1 MGGQERARKALKA
14 RPKKA
19 CKIEGV
25 PKARDFENLPGRVCP
40 TIRGRL
46 PWETHPCLFSIFV
59 LMCCLVLPDF
69 VSEYQGIPRGGSRNA
84 QESKISHG
92 NVKCLKGKPR
102 ERRGTPREGAKHVE
116 RNQSEGKRR
125 QEEAKRGPGEAK
137 GR

>member
-1 MGGQERARKALKA
+1 MKFKGNLKEIPPALWATGGLGAPQSRNPSIPSSL
-14 RPKKA
+14 
-19 CKIEGV
+19 
-25 PKARDFENLPGRVCP
+25 LPWL
-40 TIRGRL
+40 TL

-125 QEEAKRGPGEAK
+125 QEEAKRGQGEAK

>member
-1 MGGQERARKALKA
+1 MTPLLRMG
-14 RPKKA
+14 
-19 CKIEGV
+19 
-25 PKARDFENLPGRVCP
+25 
-40 TIRGRL
+40 L

-84 QESKISHG
+84 QESKISHR

-125 QEEAKRGPGEAK
+125 QEEAKRGQGEAK